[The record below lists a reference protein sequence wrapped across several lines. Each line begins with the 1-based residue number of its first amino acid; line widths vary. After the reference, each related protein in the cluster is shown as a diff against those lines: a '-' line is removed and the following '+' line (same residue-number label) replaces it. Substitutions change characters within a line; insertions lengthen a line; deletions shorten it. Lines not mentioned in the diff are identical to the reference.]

1 MGSTVTYKVAFCV
14 VSANDIHKGAPPSL
28 GPFFPRERRRR
39 RERLPARN
47 EAQRSEVIAFG
58 SRRDPEPTEG
68 TTSIEIRF
76 RRRGS
81 IVRTSPVLDSTED
94 KGKRPIRRRLFK
106 KSTGLRSINLFFL
119 PRLSTL
125 LLLFLV
131 SPSTSTKRK
140 DWLRGEIWLLFSVI
154 LRPMSKVSGLFV
166 KPIRFLRPLVRQ

>member
-14 VSANDIHKGAPPSL
+14 ASANDIHKGAPPSL

-58 SRRDPEPTEG
+58 SRRDPEPIEG

-81 IVRTSPVLDSTED
+81 IVRTSPVDSTGD
-94 KGKRPIRRRLFK
+94 KGKRPIRRRLFQ

-119 PRLSTL
+119 PRFSTL

-140 DWLRGEIWLLFSVI
+140 DWHRGEI
-154 LRPMSKVSGLFV
+154 
-166 KPIRFLRPLVRQ
+166 

>member
-14 VSANDIHKGAPPSL
+14 ASANDIHKGALPSL

-39 RERLPARN
+39 REGLPARN
-47 EAQRSEVIAFG
+47 EAQRTEVIAFG

-81 IVRTSPVLDSTED
+81 IVRTSPVDSTGD
-94 KGKRPIRRRLFK
+94 KGKRPIRRRLFQ

-119 PRLSTL
+119 PRFSTL

-140 DWLRGEIWLLFSVI
+140 DRLRGEI
-154 LRPMSKVSGLFV
+154 
-166 KPIRFLRPLVRQ
+166 

>member
-1 MGSTVTYKVAFCV
+1 MRRPTIFTK
-14 VSANDIHKGAPPSL
+14 
-28 GPFFPRERRRR
+28 PFFHGREDDEENDDGRK
-39 RERLPARN
+39 RERLSARN
-47 EAQRSEVIAFG
+47 ETQRSEVIAFG

-81 IVRTSPVLDSTED
+81 IVRTSPVDSTRD
-94 KGKRPIRRRLFK
+94 KGKRPIRRRLFQ

-119 PRLSTL
+119 PRFSTL

-131 SPSTSTKRK
+131 SQSTSTKRK

-166 KPIRFLRPLVRQ
+166 EPIRFLRPLVRQ